1 MKGTRIKTSILAA
14 RRRDL
19 LVLAAACGI
28 LAGSAIWHQSLDS
41 RKDAS
46 RVRLERFADRKGR
59 LETVQERIRRWE
71 EAVEVLAQCL
81 DRVRKFQTRQASPLL
96 LWNLIMERFPSREE
110 VSLNRLDWVDETLT
124 FEGTAATPSAAG
136 TLLQRLEP
144 GAGFSQVELRTLE
157 QAGNAIRFTI
167 TARTGD

>member
-1 MKGTRIKTSILAA
+1 MKGIRIKSSILAA
-14 RRRDL
+14 KRRDL
-19 LVLAAACGI
+19 LILAATCGI
-28 LAGSAIWHQSLDS
+28 LAGSAIWHQSLGS
-41 RKDAS
+41 RTDAS
-46 RVRLERFADRKGR
+46 RARLATFDDRKGR

-81 DRVRKFQTRQASPLL
+81 DRVRKLQAHQAAPLM
-96 LWNLIMERFPSREE
+96 LWNQIMDRFPSQEE
-110 VSLNRLDWVDETLT
+110 VSLNRLDWVDETVT

-144 GAGFSQVELRTLE
+144 GAGFSQVELQALE
-157 QAGNAIRFTI
+157 QVGNTVRFTI